1 MIRIQE
7 YAWQMSF
14 YPDELNDFMARMQW
28 ADEGR
33 GNTNPHAVVNGK
45 KATSVIR
52 LKAKAGK
59 QLLLDA
65 SRSYD
70 REGDT
75 LSFLWWQQQE
85 AGSYQKPLAITSSTS
100 SAITLN
106 IPADA
111 AGKDLHLVCEV
122 HDDGPFNLVAYR
134 RIIITVE

>member
-1 MIRIQE
+1 M
-7 YAWQMSF
+7 
-14 YPDELNDFMARMQW
+14 
-28 ADEGR
+28 
-33 GNTNPHAVVNGK
+33 VNGK
-45 KATSVIR
+45 KGKSVIR